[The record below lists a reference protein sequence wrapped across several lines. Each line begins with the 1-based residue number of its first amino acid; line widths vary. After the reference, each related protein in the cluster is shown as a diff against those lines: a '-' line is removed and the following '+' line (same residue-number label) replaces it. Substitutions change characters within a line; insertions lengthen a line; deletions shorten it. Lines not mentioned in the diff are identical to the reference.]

1 MIHRLLIHP
10 SIIWPIHCIDSFS
23 HGFINSLLVVRF
35 FLDSLIHRLTTGNYS
50 VHWIIVQW
58 FIDSLNAVA
67 HGGIDLLGRW
77 FSDSSSVRWL
87 AASLAHWL
95 IESHFTNSLIH
106 WFAESPNHWLVGWST
121 ESLVHAITDSLLH
134 SFNDSWAYRC
144 HRLID
149 SIIHCFIDSLV
160 RLFTRSVVRGFFHVT
175 SLASQPPCAH
185 SLMNLQQFITSASQK
200 LSYRSLIS
208 LQLFPIFETS
218 APARA
223 GHYLVLS

>member
-1 MIHRLLIHP
+1 MLIEEAWQSTRCRFGLLAYQVLFGCVSWRHW
-10 SIIWPIHCIDSFS
+10 SI
-23 HGFINSLLVVRF
+23 G
-35 FLDSLIHRLTTGNYS
+35 SLIQRL
-50 VHWIIVQW
+50 VIR
-58 FIDSLNAVA
+58 SLTRCFTLV
-67 HGGIDLLGRW
+67 
-77 FSDSSSVRWL
+77 
-87 AASLAHWL
+87 HWL

-160 RLFTRSVVRGFFHVT
+160 HLFTRSVVRGFFHVT

-200 LSYRSLIS
+200 LSYRSLIFYNCF
-208 LQLFPIFETS
+208 LFSKLPPRHGRGTIWYCLRRE
-218 APARA
+218 
-223 GHYLVLS
+223 